1 MDVFSHPRGRRW
13 LAGAYLLV
21 VLFATWQRG
30 ILSHEH
36 TTFAIFR
43 QSYVHL
49 VQHTDLYAIYP
60 AEHGAASQDIFKY
73 SPTAAMLFAP
83 LSASPYAVALFWWNL
98 LNAGLLFWAVVRILP
113 SRQANVA
120 LAMLLPEVFTT
131 IQASSSNAFIAA
143 LMLFAMRWIAA
154 GRHARAAAAI
164 ALGASIKIFPLAA
177 LGMAIVR
184 RDRGRIAAFLA
195 LSAVVLFALPL
206 TVVSLR
212 DLIEQY
218 RSWRMVQIADA
229 GDIQFGMSLMRALR
243 EFWEIALPNWAFQ
256 IAGTLLVLVPLLR
269 RDQWNNETFQLRF
282 CGSLLMFVVLFNHQA
297 ERQSLVIAATGC
309 AVWLVTRPF
318 SLPLA
323 VCYGLALTGA
333 SVLPYALLWA
343 VLQGDLLG
351 DAPAMALALARRR
364 IAALREAS
372 GFITGAR
379 TDAPNAS

>member
-1 MDVFSHPRGRRW
+1 MDVFSDPRSRRW

-30 ILSHEH
+30 IHSQEH

-60 AEHGAASQDIFKY
+60 SEHGAASQDIFKY

-83 LSASPYAVALFWWNL
+83 LSAFPYSVALFLWDL

-113 SRQANVA
+113 ERQGNIA
-120 LAMLLPEVFTT
+120 LAMMLPEVFTT
-131 IQASSSNAFIAA
+131 IQASSSNALIAA

-154 GRHARAAAAI
+154 GRHARAAVAI
-164 ALGASIKIFPLAA
+164 ALGAAIKIFPLAA
-177 LGMAIVR
+177 LGMAVMR
-184 RDRGRIAAFLA
+184 RDRWRLAVFLG
-195 LSAVVLFALPL
+195 LSAVVLLLLPL
-206 TVVSLR
+206 TVVPVGSLM
-212 DLIEQY
+212 EQY
-218 RSWRMVQIADA
+218 RSWRMVQLSDA

-243 EFWEIALPNWAFQ
+243 EFWEIALPNWALQ
-256 IAGTLLVLVPLLR
+256 VAGAALVLVPLLR
-269 RDQWNNETFQLRF
+269 RGQWTDETFRLRL
-282 CGSLLMFVVLFNHQA
+282 CCSLLMFVVLFNHQA
-297 ERQSLVIAATGC
+297 ERQSMVIAAAGS

-323 VCYGLALTGA
+323 VSYVLALTGA

-351 DAPAMALALARRR
+351 DAPMRALAMARRR
-364 IAALREAS
+364 LAAFSATD
-372 GFITGAR
+372 GTVAGVQ
-379 TDAPNAS
+379 TDA